1 MEWIAFF
8 CAVRHEHY
16 DYLENTL
23 QEYDIGLYLMAAEV
37 TPLAHQA
44 TDGQHFHFLVQMND
58 TDYHKFAK
66 RVFSD
71 KFKLAGRA
79 GNGKARQYGRV
90 KKIEDLERLAAYT
103 VKDGNIRSNMSEE
116 QLKTY
121 KEQAFTLE
129 EKKDFRDKLMQHLIV
144 AVKDLVEYK
153 KEQFLAHGYCQSK
166 DRADYIKWRPVEVYA
181 MIIKYYRNLEDK
193 LPVTPAQIES
203 HVRYFMMYCDQ
214 TYTDTE
220 IAHSWC
226 KMAIW

>member
-8 CAVRHEHY
+8 CAVRHENY

-116 QLKTY
+116 QLKVY

-129 EKKDFRDKLMQHLIV
+129 EKKDFRDKLMEYLIV
-144 AVKDLVEYK
+144 SVKELVDHK
-153 KEQFLAHGYCQSK
+153 K
-166 DRADYIKWRPVEVYA
+166 DRYFKFKQFQDKDGHADLKWKPVELYT
-181 MIIKYYRNLEDK
+181 MIIKYYRNLPEK

-214 TYTDTE
+214 SYTDNE

-226 KMAIW
+226 KMVVW